1 MNKGIFIFIFIFGL
15 VLFFIIPTWAQT
27 NLTGT
32 LQHNGVSR
40 NYRLHLPPGFD
51 KNKPIPLVFNLHGF
65 TSNAAQQEIYSG
77 MNAVSDK
84 EGFAVCYPNG
94 IGAAWNVGW
103 NFGSTADDVG
113 FISALIDD
121 LHTKYGFN
129 LKKIYSCGMSNGG
142 FMSYRLACELNNKI
156 TAIASVTGSMVKQA
170 LDKCD
175 PKRPVPTME
184 IHGTAD
190 AVVSYTGTQGISES
204 IDKILTFWRKNNGC
218 DDDKTIEQVPD
229 IVADNTTSEKW
240 TFKNCTNG
248 YDVVHFKVNNGAHT
262 WPGSAINNGVTSQD
276 FKASDEIWKF
286 FNRFELTTT
295 SDISDLPTLNASI
308 QPNPAF
314 SDIQIINAN
323 QHQISIFDINGR
335 IVYQEWSSQ
344 DQHVV
349 SLNSWQAGVY
359 TVKLTNG
366 KTIQSFK
373 FVKI

>member
-1 MNKGIFIFIFIFGL
+1 MNKGIFIFGL

-51 KNKPIPLVFNLHGF
+51 KNIPIPLVFNLHGF
-65 TSNAAQQEIYSG
+65 TSNAVQQEIYSG

-94 IGAAWNVGW
+94 VGAAWNVGW
-103 NFGSTADDVG
+103 NFGSTANDVG

-142 FMSYRLACELNNKI
+142 FMSYRLACELNNKVA
-156 TAIASVTGSMVKQA
+156 AIASVTGSMVRQA

-175 PKRPVPTME
+175 PKRPVPVLE

-190 AVVSYTGTQGISES
+190 AVVAYGGTPGISES
-204 IDKILTFWRKNNGC
+204 IDKVLTFWRVNNGC
-218 DDDKTIEQVPD
+218 FDDKVIEMIPN
-229 IVADNTTSEKW
+229 IAADNTTTEKW
-240 TFKNCTNG
+240 TYKNCSNG
-248 YDVVHFKVNNGAHT
+248 QDVVHFKVTNGAHT

-276 FKASDEIWKF
+276 FKASEEIWKF
-286 FNRFELTTT
+286 FSQFELPT
-295 SDISDLPTLNASI
+295 ISGVEEKPWTVATI
-308 QPNPAF
+308 YPNPVDDF
-314 SDIQIINAN
+314 INIWNSSHDQII
-323 QHQISIFDINGR
+323 ITDINGR
-335 IVYQEWSSQ
+335 IVYQNNEAQ
-344 DQHVV
+344 DQVMV
-349 SLNSWQAGVY
+349 MTENLTPGVY
-359 TVKLTNG
+359 T
-366 KTIQSFK
+366 IQLVNAQKMQSHK